1 MLISSSRFAFR
12 FVHHALISCLFVLGV
27 SAVGCTHEDR
37 EDACF
42 DWPDDTGCPGVSVA
56 VLYLGS
62 AIPACAGELV
72 SIDAPPVHRQGQ
84 CCYAITVES
93 SDGCGAVL

>member
-1 MLISSSRFAFR
+1 MGL
-12 FVHHALISCLFVLGV
+12 LVLGV
-27 SAVGCTHEDR
+27 SALGCSHMNRKE
-37 EDACF
+37 ACF
-42 DWPDDTGCPGVSVA
+42 DWPEDDGCPGVDVA

-72 SIDAPPVHRQGQ
+72 SIDAPPVHRQEQ

-93 SDGCGAVL
+93 SDGCGVVL